1 MPTPGR
7 AFHGDTVMSDVR
19 VNLCEPCPDPVRP
32 PSNEAP
38 GPDLQSPQPAGHPSS
53 ADASP
58 SPCAETN
65 GLLSLPWE
73 MVTHIASYL
82 PAQCVSTVL
91 PKVCQTLGNL
101 EKDSSAWQLRA
112 RRLIGSQAG
121 FPVGPREDFDWPTA
135 CLEMEQL
142 IICWKGRAQLLA
154 GQAQKEEEE
163 SNQVRQQQ
171 QAGEDRVA
179 GEEGQDGGR
188 EAEVEGAGVAVQEAA
203 YGAGEEMEVVI
214 EDGDGEMQPIEGE
227 DQPETLREHLNERVE
242 NIVALIEEERDH
254 RMLFGVNGEDGALN
268 HQENLADPGNLG
280 NGRQGEMEQSPPCRS
295 PSPPPALECI
305 TIPTNHIASVNSV
318 LLVGGEGKVC
328 ATASRDWNVKLWDLQ
343 AGSTGTLL
351 HTLGGQDALHTHR
364 GWVWCLA
371 SRGSLLASG
380 CFDSSVRLWDLQ
392 AGGAVGGLIRTDSAV
407 LCLSCQTDVLLAGTL
422 NKTITMWDTR
432 AASPVVKSL
441 CLHGNAV
448 MCLAADDKYII
459 SGGKDRTVAVYDRRA
474 DKVLKKLRLTSYLR
488 SMSYSGSEVWAG
500 DSNGMLYSFSMQAGT
515 LETLSKF
522 DVGHTAMVTGVHRS
536 HGSLYTC
543 SSDRTVKVHIPC
555 APPKTLCTLHHQV
568 GVSGLS
574 VDAGVFAVATG
585 DVCVDVWRPR
595 K

>member
-1 MPTPGR
+1 
-7 AFHGDTVMSDVR
+7 MSEVR
-19 VNLCEPCPDPVRP
+19 VNLGESCPAPVRP
-32 PSNEAP
+32 LSNEAP
-38 GPDLQSPQPAGHPSS
+38 WPDLQSPQPADQPSS

-73 MVTHIASYL
+73 IITHIASYL
-82 PAQCVSTVL
+82 PAQCVTTVL
-91 PKVCQTLGNL
+91 PKVCQKLGYL
-101 EKDSSAWQLRA
+101 LKDTSSWHLRA

-142 IICWKGRAQLLA
+142 IIYWKDRAQPLP
-154 GQAQKEEEE
+154 GQAQQEEEE
-163 SNQVRQQQ
+163 SHQVRQQQ
-171 QAGEDRVA
+171 QAGQDREP

-188 EAEVEGAGVAVQEAA
+188 EAEAEGAGVALQEAA

-214 EDGDGEMQPIEGE
+214 EDCDGEMQRIEGE
-227 DQPETLREHLNERVE
+227 DQLARLREDMNERVE
-242 NIVALIEEERDH
+242 NIEALIEEERDH
-254 RMLFGVNGEDGALN
+254 RMRFDANVEDGALN
-268 HQENLADPGNLG
+268 HQENLADPRNLG
-280 NGRQGEMEQSPPCRS
+280 NGRQGEMEQSQTCRC
-295 PSPPPALECI
+295 PSPPSALERI
-305 TIPTNHIASVNSV
+305 TIPTNHNDSVNSV

-328 ATASRDWNVKLWDLQ
+328 ATASRDRNVKLWDLQ
-343 AGSTGTLL
+343 EGSTGTLL
-351 HTLGGQDALHTHR
+351 HTLGGQYASHTHR

-371 SRGSLLASG
+371 SRGSLLVSG
-380 CFDSSVRLWDLQ
+380 GFDSSVRLWDMQ

-407 LCLSCQTDVLLAGTL
+407 LCLSCQTDVLLAGTM
-422 NKTITMWDTR
+422 NKRITMWDTR

-441 CLHGNAV
+441 WLHGDAV
-448 MCLAADDKYII
+448 MCLAADDNYII
-459 SGGKDRTVAVYDRRA
+459 SGSTDGTVAVYDRRA
-474 DKVLKKLRLTSYLR
+474 GKVLKKLQLTSHLR

-500 DSNGMLYSFSMQAGT
+500 DCSGMLRSFSMQAGT
-515 LETLSKF
+515 LKDKWSKF

-555 APPKTLCTLHHQV
+555 APPRTLCTLHHQDEV
-568 GVSGLS
+568 NGLS

-595 K
+595 T